1 MNTYASNE
9 ERGWMRDG
17 PPRDKRATSAR
28 ERERERERTRR
39 EIRRAG
45 SKSRQS
51 DRSDVR
57 AVRG

>member
-28 ERERERERTRR
+28 ERERERERENSPRDSTSGIEVSTER
-39 EIRRAG
+39 
-45 SKSRQS
+45 
-51 DRSDVR
+51 
-57 AVRG
+57 